1 MSPVSLVSHTIIV
14 KFEYS
19 PTDHIC
25 DNNGQNIMLYIILF
39 DVVYLDQLLGAVH
52 NTLYI

>member
-1 MSPVSLVSHTIIV
+1 MGTNILKFKSRKLQTSHDITNIIE

-25 DNNGQNIMLYIILF
+25 DNNGQNII
-39 DVVYLDQLLGAVH
+39 
-52 NTLYI
+52 